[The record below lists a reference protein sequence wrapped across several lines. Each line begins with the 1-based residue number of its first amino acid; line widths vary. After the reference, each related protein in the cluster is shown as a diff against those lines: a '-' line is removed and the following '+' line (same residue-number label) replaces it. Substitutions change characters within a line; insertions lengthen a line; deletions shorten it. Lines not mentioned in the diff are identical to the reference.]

1 MSRVIEISSYVDHD
15 NLLDNNKQCVIF
27 FGSKNCHHCRDM
39 ISFFED
45 LAENYPS
52 VKFGH
57 IEVTKV
63 NVENVNGVPVF
74 VVYKNT
80 QPVEIVLGANKD
92 KLLSSVKKLLV

>member
-1 MSRVIEISSYVDHD
+1 MSGVVQLSSYVDHD
-15 NLLDNNKQCVIF
+15 KFIDNNNHSVIF

-39 ISFFED
+39 VSFFED

-63 NVENVNGVPVF
+63 NVKNVNGVPVF
-74 VVYKNT
+74 VIYKNK

-92 KLLSSVKKLLV
+92 KLLSTVKNL